1 MNRSVVFSVFS
12 LGAVL
17 LSLAVLSGCDSS
29 NAEAPQGPPP
39 PSVTV
44 AEVVARDVV
53 HWDEFSGRIAAVE
66 TVEVRPRVSGYLE
79 RVAFTEGQEVERGQV
94 LFVIDPRPYR
104 AEFDRAQ
111 AELER
116 ARTRAELARTE
127 LERARKLRET
137 LAISQEILD
146 QRAATLE
153 ESEAAIRAAEAA
165 VETARL
171 NLEFTEVR
179 SPIAGR
185 AGRAIVTEGNLVNTG
200 SNGTLLTTVV
210 SIDPVHVYFEGDEQT
225 WLRYAELA
233 RQGEGPGARAT
244 RTPVRVGLADEEGFP
259 HEGYLDFVDNALDP
273 ATGTIKARAVLQ
285 NDDRAF
291 TPGLFARVQ
300 VRAGGERAALLID
313 EQAVLTDQDRKY
325 VYVLGADGTA
335 QRRDVVLGREV
346 DGLREVNRGLA
357 SGDWV
362 IVRGVQKIFFPGMP
376 VIPQESVMGEPPLPP
391 GGAVAQAEAGGG
403 GPGL

>member
-1 MNRSVVFSVFS
+1 MNRPIVFSLTS
-12 LGAVL
+12 LGAVA
-17 LSLAVLSGCDSS
+17 LSLAILTGCHSS
-29 NAEAPQGPPP
+29 NAESPQGPPP
-39 PSVTV
+39 PEVTV

-79 RVAFTEGQEVERGQV
+79 HVAFTEGQEVERGQV

-116 ARTRAELARTE
+116 ARTRAELAGTE
-127 LERARKLRET
+127 LNRARKLRET

-146 QRAATLE
+146 QRAAALE
-153 ESEAAIRAAEAA
+153 ENQAAIRAAEAA

-233 RQGEGPGARAT
+233 RRGEGPGSSAT

-285 NDDRAF
+285 NDDRSF

-300 VRAGGERAALLID
+300 LRAGGERPALLID
-313 EQAVLTDQDRKY
+313 QRAVLTDQDRKY
-325 VYVLGADGTA
+325 VYVLGADSTA
-335 QRRDVVLGREV
+335 QRRDVVLGRQV

-357 SGDWV
+357 AGDQV

-376 VIPQESVMGEPPLPP
+376 VIPQEGVMGEPPQPDD
-391 GGAVAQAEAGGG
+391 AMAQADAGGG